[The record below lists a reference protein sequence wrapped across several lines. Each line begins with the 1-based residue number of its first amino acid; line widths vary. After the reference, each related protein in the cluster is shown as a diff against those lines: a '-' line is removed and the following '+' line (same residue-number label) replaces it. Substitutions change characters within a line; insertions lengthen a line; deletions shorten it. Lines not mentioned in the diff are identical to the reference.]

1 MLNGLFYEK
10 PLLVESTFKGSLMRK
25 VSNVFWISVFLAVIT
40 LFLGTITPKG
50 FENVTGIIADYITS
64 SFGWYYLIIVS
75 LIIFFC
81 IFLIFS
87 LVGMLRLGK
96 QDDRPEYSTISWYAG
111 MGIGLVFYGA
121 AEPLSHFASDPP
133 LSEPGT
139 AQALNE
145 FMRFTFFHW
154 GIHAWG
160 IYALVGL
167 SLA

>member
-1 MLNGLFYEK
+1 
-10 PLLVESTFKGSLMRK
+10 MRK

-121 AEPLSHFASDPP
+121 AEPLSHFASDPRSRNQGQPRRLTNSCGLLFP
-133 LSEPGT
+133 LGHSRLGDLRSRRT
-139 AQALNE
+139 I
-145 FMRFTFFHW
+145 F
-154 GIHAWG
+154 
-160 IYALVGL
+160 
-167 SLA
+167 SLRSNKRV